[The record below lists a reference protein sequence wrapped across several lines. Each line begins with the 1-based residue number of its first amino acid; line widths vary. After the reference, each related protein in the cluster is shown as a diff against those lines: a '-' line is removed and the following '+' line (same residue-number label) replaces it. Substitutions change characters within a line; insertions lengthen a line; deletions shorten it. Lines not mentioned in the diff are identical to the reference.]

1 MKVEPVYLKS
11 PIKINID
18 DKLPKIVMP
27 KEKTKMFLDWYKN
40 DLCNEDKFPVV
51 FNEGYFSVD
60 ISEFIKIKTVSILE
74 LDSKSFEVQN
84 ELISELRKDYNNIL
98 LHFKV
103 LNESS
108 FSLDVFS
115 EQTRTRLGEIKKI
128 TISEINSLRKT
139 ENLRIEIAKTMG
151 VDIDIKDVDEDL
163 ILDLPKLRNLYKG
176 TNTDILKDFSMK
188 VASLCQ
194 YLLISSFWYLASI
207 KDTKEET
214 LVKRTDSIKE
224 IKTKKHNNRVNVRK
238 LTTPIYDFGNIKN
251 TNVNKLVARKK
262 GWKISCEF
270 QVRGHYRHYKSGK
283 VVFIKSFEKGKGL
296 EAKNT
301 VIKLMPKEGW
311 LWL

>member
-11 PIKINID
+11 PTKINID

-27 KEKTKMFLDWYKN
+27 KEKAKMFLDWYKN

-84 ELISELRKDYNNIL
+84 ELISELRKDYDNIL
-98 LHFKV
+98 LHFKM

-115 EQTRTRLGEIKKI
+115 EQTKTRLGEIKKI

-207 KDTKEET
+207 KNTKEET

-224 IKTKKHNNRVNVRK
+224 IKTNKHKSGINVRK
-238 LTTPIYDFGNIKN
+238 LTTPIYDFGCMKN
-251 TNVNKLVARKK
+251 TDVKKLVARKK

-283 VVFIKSFEKGKGL
+283 VVFVKPFEKGKGL
-296 EAKNT
+296 EAKNA
-301 VIKLMPKEGW
+301 VIKLMPKEG
-311 LWL
+311 